1 MKILL
6 MGLSHHSAPVEVR
19 ERFAVSDTRAAL
31 VKLAA
36 SEEIDEAV
44 LISTCNRVEV
54 VVTSHHPEAAF
65 HRLHR
70 FFQRDLADP
79 AGLDDSQGLSD
90 YLFEY
95 QDGDA
100 IRHLFRVAS
109 SIDSM
114 VVGEPQIL
122 GQVKDAYRDAVED
135 AVCGPVLSRLFQRA
149 FATAKRVKNETRIS
163 ERPVSVAR
171 VALDLSEQV
180 FESLVDKRGLLIGA
194 GEMIEAAL
202 QALSEKGLRELAVAN
217 RSVEHAQELAL
228 RFNASAHGLD
238 EIDELLSTCD
248 VVLTCIGGDTPILDR
263 QRVERALQGRR
274 NRPVFLVD
282 LGVPRNVHVD
292 VNELDNVYLYN
303 IDDLQ
308 EISAV
313 NMRERRGQTLGAEQ
327 IVLEEQRRFE
337 GWLVALQA
345 VPTIRHLRGRA
356 ESIRT
361 RELDRVLGK
370 LELSSNQR
378 EGVEALTRAIVNKIL
393 HHPLARLRAESDR
406 EEGLAMRE
414 AARLLFALDA
424 EGEAELDASTPGRQS
439 RPAAEAQSG
448 EDERGED
455 DDCSGTSG

>member
-1 MKILL
+1 VKILL
-6 MGLSHHSAPVEVR
+6 VGLSHHSAPVEVR

-100 IRHLFRVAS
+100 IRHLFRVAC

-217 RSVEHAQELAL
+217 RTVEHAQDLAL
-228 RFNASAHGLD
+228 RFNASAHRLD
-238 EIDELLSTCD
+238 EIDELLSTSD

-345 VPTIRHLRGRA
+345 VPTIRHLRDRA

-424 EGEAELDASTPGRQS
+424 GGEAELDASTPERQS
-439 RPAAEAQSG
+439 RPAAEAHSG